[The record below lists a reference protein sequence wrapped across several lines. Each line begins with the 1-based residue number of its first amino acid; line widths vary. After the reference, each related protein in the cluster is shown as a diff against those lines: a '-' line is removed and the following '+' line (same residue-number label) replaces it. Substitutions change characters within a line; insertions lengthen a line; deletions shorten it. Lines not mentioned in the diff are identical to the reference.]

1 MTEKLKVGIIGMGGI
16 AHAHVGG
23 WAASELADLVVGSDV
38 NTAVFQRWQDE
49 YGLQKTTTDPDE
61 IFNDP
66 TIDIID
72 ICTPNNYHA
81 DLAIRAMEAG
91 KHVICE
97 KPLAST
103 PDEIRRMIEVRDRTG
118 MTLMTAQHHRF
129 SGVSKAMK
137 AEIDAG
143 ALGAVYHARSWMLRR
158 AAVPVRPGFIMK
170 AHSGGGPTVDIG
182 VHILDLT
189 LWFMGN
195 PKAVSVTGVARTELA
210 HQPGA
215 FSIWGNDLIPP
226 EYDVEDFATAFVRFD
241 NGATLILEVSW
252 MLHHPVETY
261 EDMRM
266 WLYGTKGGAQWPK
279 NEIYQTNNET
289 QQHYDR
295 QLLLKP
301 EKYQAHHQEI
311 LEFAQT
317 VAEGK
322 VSLVPAEQS
331 LQVSLILDAVYKS
344 TQTKREV
351 VIEY

>member
-1 MTEKLKVGIIGMGGI
+1 MTRKLKVGLIGLGGI
-16 AHAHVGG
+16 ANLHAGG
-23 WAASELADLVVGSDV
+23 WAIAENAELVAGSDV
-38 NTAVFQRWQDE
+38 NTAVFERWRDT
-49 YGLQKTTTDPDE
+49 YGLSVTSDNPNDL
-61 IFNDP
+61 FNDP
-66 TIDIID
+66 EIDIID

-91 KHVICE
+91 KHVLCE

-103 PDEIRRMIEVRDRTG
+103 PDEIRQLIETRDRTG

-129 SGVSKAMK
+129 SGVSKALK
-137 AEIDAG
+137 AEIDSG
-143 ALGAVYHARSWMLRR
+143 ALGDIYHARSWMLRR
-158 AAVPVRPGFIMK
+158 AAVPTRPGFIIK
-170 AHSGGGPTVDIG
+170 EHSGGGPTVDIG

-195 PKAVSVTGVARTELA
+195 PKAVSVTGVARAELA

-215 FSIWGNDLIPP
+215 FSVWGTAPIPP

-266 WLYGTKGGAQWPK
+266 WLYGTRGGALWPK
-279 NEIYQTNNET
+279 CEIYQSNNET
-289 QQHYDR
+289 KQHYNR
-295 QLLLKP
+295 QLLYKP
-301 EKYQAHHQEI
+301 EQNKAHHQEI
-311 LEFAQT
+311 IEFAQT
-317 VAEGK
+317 VAAGGP
-322 VSLVPAEQS
+322 SLVPAEQS

-344 TQTKREV
+344 TETKREV
-351 VIEY
+351 LIEY